1 MKNNP
6 RGIAVD
12 ILNRVDKTGS
22 FAEPILD
29 SFLSRNILANIHDR
43 RLLTQL
49 VYGTLRMR
57 GHLDWV
63 IRHLYRGRM
72 ESMDAGIK
80 NILRTG
86 LYQLMFTDRIPEF
99 AAVDEAVKITEK
111 AYPGRSGLVN
121 AILRNA
127 IRKKGDFEYPAI
139 DKDPSSH
146 ISIVHSHPLWMVKRW
161 LNIFGIEETLE
172 ICKANNEIP
181 PLTLRINRLKTDRDE
196 LLKELSGEGLTVRPT
211 EFSPDGIILS
221 NPPAPVRETKY
232 YKIGYIQIQDEAS
245 QLISLLVN
253 PKPGER
259 IMDICAGIGGK
270 TTHMAG
276 MMRNSGSILALD
288 ISRKKIE
295 SSKALS
301 KRLGATIIDTLVG
314 DAASEPEK
322 PLHEKFDHVL
332 VDAPCSGLGTLRR
345 NPEIKWR
352 LLPEDLKSLP
362 PLQKRILNSA
372 GRYLKSGGT
381 LIYSTCTIMPEEN
394 EEVIKAFLSD
404 NSGFEQIHPPASINS
419 KMTDKEGFF
428 RTYPHRHGT
437 DGFFGAVLLK
447 K

>member
-6 RGIAVD
+6 RRIAVE

-29 SFLSRNILANIHDR
+29 SYLSRNIFANIHDR

-57 GHLDWV
+57 GPLDWV
-63 IRHLYRGRM
+63 IEHLYKGRM
-72 ESMDAGIK
+72 EAMDAGIK

-127 IRKKGDFEYPAI
+127 IRKKGEFEYPAI
-139 DKDPSSH
+139 DKDPLLH
-146 ISIVHSHPLWMVKRW
+146 ISIVHSHPLWMVERW
-161 LNIFGIEETLE
+161 TEIFGVEETLE
-172 ICKANNEIP
+172 MCRANNEIP
-181 PLTLRINRLKTDRDE
+181 PLTLRVNKLKTDRDK
-196 LLKELSGEGLTVRPT
+196 LLKKFSDEGLAVRPT
-211 EFSPDGIILS
+211 KFSPDGIIIS
-221 NPPAPVRETKY
+221 NPPTPVRETKY
-232 YKIGYIQIQDEAS
+232 YKTGHIQVQDEAS
-245 QLISLLVN
+245 QLISLLAN

-259 IMDICAGIGGK
+259 IMDICAGVGGK
-270 TTHMAG
+270 TTHMAET
-276 MMRNSGSILALD
+276 MQNDGSILAID
-288 ISRKKIE
+288 ISPKKIGLL
-295 SSKALS
+295 KALS
-301 KRLGATIIDTLVG
+301 KRLGVTIINTLVE
-314 DAASEPEK
+314 DAASVSK
-322 PLHEKFDHVL
+322 NTLYGKFDHVL

-352 LLPEDLKSLP
+352 LLPEDLKTLP
-362 PLQKRILNSA
+362 PLQKKILNNA
-372 GRYLKSGGT
+372 ARYLKSGGT

-394 EEVIKAFLSD
+394 EEVVEAFLAD
-404 NSGFEQIHPPASINS
+404 NLDFHSIDPPAVINRRMIDN
-419 KMTDKEGFF
+419 KGFF
-428 RTYPHRHGT
+428 RTYPHHHGT

-447 K
+447 E